1 VGRAV
6 VLEISEQSTQT
17 VRLEPQTKVLLV
29 AHQMRLVVMKKAAA
43 EAAVLVEQAGT
54 LQ

>member
-1 VGRAV
+1 VP
-6 VLEISEQSTQT
+6 LELLI
-17 VRLEPQTKVLLV
+17 KVLLV

-43 EAAVLVEQAGT
+43 EAAVRVGQAGT